1 MMDEQK
7 KILTMLAGATSE
19 TVLYQMQ
26 PAFVSDT
33 RFSLQNVVQN
43 WTDFEKGLEQF
54 RPDLLVVQGEI
65 APNTDSLINSLAR
78 LQVWNGVAV
87 VILQS
92 ANQTLKAKF
101 EKIGTVRGVYVMPFN
116 WSDLV
121 QGGYSAVATE
131 RAKGISQDPMQKAIG
146 FRTGTSVTGTRVISF
161 ISAAGGTGRSTLAEN
176 LGYELATRMQVRS
189 LLMSFDLPSTGS
201 IRMSMHQTPNAGEFF
216 NRPQDGFASCIQKK
230 EGLDIIF
237 SPDDSVT
244 YAKYGNSEGAAS
256 VHSLVT
262 ASWKE
267 NYAAVLLDLPNG
279 ENRWMT
285 QGLIASNTAII
296 VTRCTLSDAL
306 ATSHL
311 ISLLMEKM
319 HHEVRIPKDS
329 IYMVIN
335 QYNDHSAISARDLH
349 EELVKKHGWAPPI
362 LDVIPYDENIPMVQD
377 NREMPVV
384 KNDAFAKHIRTIIGG
399 LYPGLAGNQ
408 DNGNSKGRSGILG
421 IFGK

>member
-1 MMDEQK
+1 MDEQK
-7 KILTMLAGATSE
+7 KILTMLAGATSDI
-19 TVLYQMQ
+19 VLYQMQ

-43 WTDFEKGLEQF
+43 WSDFERGLDQF

-65 APNTDSLINSLAR
+65 APSTDALVNALAR

-92 ANQTLKAKF
+92 ANKTLRAHF
-101 EKIGTVRGVYVMPFN
+101 EKVGTVRGVFVMPFN
-116 WSDLV
+116 WSDLA
-121 QGGYSAVATE
+121 QAGYSAVATE
-131 RAKGISQDPMQKAIG
+131 RAKGMSQDPMQKAIG
-146 FRTGTSVTGTRVISF
+146 FRTGTAVTGTRVISF
-161 ISAAGGTGRSTLAEN
+161 ISASGGAGRSTIAEN
-176 LGYELATRMQVRS
+176 LGYELSTRMQVRS
-189 LLMSFDLPSTGS
+189 LLMSFDLPATGS
-201 IRMSMHQTPNAGEFF
+201 IRMSLHQTPNASEFF
-216 NRPQDGFASCIQKK
+216 NRPQDGFSSSIQRK

-244 YAKYGNSEGAAS
+244 YSKYGNSEGAAS

-285 QGLIASNTAII
+285 QGLVASNTVII

-329 IYMVIN
+329 IFMVIN
-335 QYNDHSAISARDLH
+335 HYNDRSAISARDLH
-349 EELVKKHGWAPPI
+349 EELVKKHDWAPPI
-362 LDVIPYDENIPMVQD
+362 LDVIPHDESIPMIQD

-384 KNDAFAKHIRTIIGG
+384 KNDAYAKHIRTIING
-399 LYPGLAGNQ
+399 LYPGLAGNSE
-408 DNGNSKGRSGILG
+408 NGNSKGRSGILG